1 MGDSRRSSGSP
12 RDGPSAASSASSAI
26 AVAADINEEE
36 MYAGFQPAGSS
47 ASGPSPPASLTGSD
61 PRQQS
66 LAGTRITAEDSAF
79 IDEDWDPDMTRYPE
93 SMSSSIRA
101 HVYEGHLRYH
111 AFREGKYAF
120 PNDDVEQNRDDMK
133 HAMTVMLMRGD
144 YHYAPVADR
153 LRDDGTVYDLGTGT
167 GIWAIELSDKYPTAT
182 VRGCDLSPIQP
193 NWLPE
198 NCYFAIDDFEDE
210 WVYPENTFDYIHVRH
225 TIHSIKDRRTLLQR
239 IFRHLK
245 PGGYVEFQELQYS
258 PKCDDDSA
266 NDSTPYAFRD
276 FMGFLEDGL
285 RAFGS
290 DLNSIAGL
298 ANELTEA
305 GYDDVNERTHKCPI
319 GVWPRDRRLRYIGL
333 FMRTAILDG
342 LPGLTRKPFG
352 QGLGW
357 TQLQIE
363 MFLVDVRKALMN
375 PNFHTYFPFTVVYG
389 RKPLA

>member
-1 MGDSRRSSGSP
+1 MNTPPDSAANSLVNQGTQYPGSSYQQPRMGDSRRSSGSP

-153 LRDDGTVYDLGTGT
+153 LRDDGTVYDLGMSL
-167 GIWAIELSDKYPTAT
+167 LSFWNPSQLRLQTIAKRHTSPAACSS
-182 VRGCDLSPIQP
+182 RDLS
-193 NWLPE
+193 
-198 NCYFAIDDFEDE
+198 C
-210 WVYPENTFDYIHVRH
+210 
-225 TIHSIKDRRTLLQR
+225 R
-239 IFRHLK
+239 ISHCGK
-245 PGGYVEFQELQYS
+245 EAGV
-258 PKCDDDSA
+258 
-266 NDSTPYAFRD
+266 
-276 FMGFLEDGL
+276 
-285 RAFGS
+285 
-290 DLNSIAGL
+290 AGL
-298 ANELTEA
+298 
-305 GYDDVNERTHKCPI
+305 GDSVRS
-319 GVWPRDRRLRYIGL
+319 
-333 FMRTAILDG
+333 
-342 LPGLTRKPFG
+342 KPFIVNTRSG
-352 QGLGW
+352 G
-357 TQLQIE
+357 
-363 MFLVDVRKALMN
+363 
-375 PNFHTYFPFTVVYG
+375 
-389 RKPLA
+389 